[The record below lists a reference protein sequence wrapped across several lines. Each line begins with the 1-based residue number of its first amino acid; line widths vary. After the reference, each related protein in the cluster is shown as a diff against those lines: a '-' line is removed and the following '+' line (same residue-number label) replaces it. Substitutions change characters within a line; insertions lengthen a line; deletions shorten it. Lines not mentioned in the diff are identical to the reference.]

1 MERTL
6 EPPVPP
12 PPPTPAAA
20 GEAVASPSKAAKR
33 QKLCVNTGFVL
44 EAGQAD
50 VEQDEGAAPPPPPE
64 GEPPE
69 PPRDATR
76 IVTGGSCPEVEGAIL
91 HVGAGASVL
100 PPPPSPPLAQKDV
113 RQGQPGREGKT
124 SRSEKKKLA
133 RDVQKNLITKLDCL
147 LPVRESH
154 PEPAKCVGHRAL
166 GQTGRSLLNILEDSA
181 AIIRDI
187 RSRPAVFGGVEDAN
201 RLPAGSPS
209 ALGVGTTSVPQ
220 APSVTAS
227 AAVGL
232 AGEATG
238 YLTQGHAA
246 GAAAVAPPAPE
257 AEHAVVH
264 SADVAEESAGVP
276 ELEEPKAPEVGED
289 GFGAVRAGVSQPCHE
304 LQPTAGREQG
314 AGAIK
319 IENGVLKEAI
329 LGSRYWKRVY
339 TRPLSTL
346 IPGHTCQ
353 PNSIHPGASCPFLN
367 PS

>member
-1 MERTL
+1 MTGSGCAVFMERTI
-6 EPPVPP
+6 EQPVPP
-12 PPPTPAAA
+12 PPPTQAAA

-76 IVTGGSCPEVEGAIL
+76 MVTGGSCPVVEGAIL

-124 SRSEKKKLA
+124 SRSEKKKMA
-133 RDVQKNLITKLDCL
+133 RDAQKNLITKLDCL

-187 RSRPAVFGGVEDAN
+187 RSRPAVLGGVEDAN
-201 RLPAGSPS
+201 RLPAESS
-209 ALGVGTTSVPQ
+209 SVLGVVTTSAPQ
-220 APSVTAS
+220 APAVTAS
-227 AAVGL
+227 AALGL

-257 AEHAVVH
+257 AEHAVVN
-264 SADVAEESAGVP
+264 SADVPEEGAGVP
-276 ELEEPKAPEVGED
+276 ELEPKVPEVGEH
-289 GFGAVRAGVSQPCHE
+289 GFGGVRAGGSSQPCHE

-314 AGAIK
+314 AGGIK
-319 IENGVLKEAI
+319 VENGVLKEAI
-329 LGSRYWKRVY
+329 LGSRYSKRVY

-346 IPGHTCQ
+346 LPRHTYQ
-353 PNSIHPGASCPFLN
+353 ST
-367 PS
+367 